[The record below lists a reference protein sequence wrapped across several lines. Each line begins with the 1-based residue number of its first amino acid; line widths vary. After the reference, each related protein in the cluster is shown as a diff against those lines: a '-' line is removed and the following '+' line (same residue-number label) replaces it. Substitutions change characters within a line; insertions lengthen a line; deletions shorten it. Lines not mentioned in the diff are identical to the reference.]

1 MAVSKKEDAP
11 KMPPRMVEDE
21 PEGIVIDNSA
31 AEGGPIDF
39 SVDDSEDED
48 KIQTSVA
55 KG

>member
-39 SVDDSEDED
+39 SVDDEEGED
-48 KIQTSVA
+48 KIPAAVA